1 MSGIYGLLGLED
13 NDTSYVNTIGQ
24 RIVFDAVTE
33 YVAALNAE
41 LEAAQAVLISEE
53 TEEFK
58 MRYKLPG
65 GGTLDRVG
73 LNSKPGATGQYGGW
87 DVAFPLESFAKQI
100 AASRINIAAMTVQQ
114 LQAHL
119 DTIQIQN
126 ANTVFT
132 EALRA
137 IFRNTNRT
145 FIDDEPYKR
154 GTLTCVPLAN
164 GDSVVYPPLFG
175 ETTEATENH
184 YLESNYT
191 AANISDTN
199 NPLVTIRDEIEEH
212 NGAPTGGSNIA
223 VFINRAQ
230 RAKVEALTD
239 FDPVEDRFIR
249 SGQDTDVPVNL
260 PNVPGTIIGRC
271 DGTWVVVWPRIPA
284 NYMLGVDLDTEAPLK
299 MRRDPRATGLPW
311 GLTLV
316 SESDAYPLQNA
327 YYENRFGIAVAN
339 RLGAVVMELGTGGSY
354 TIPTAFA

>member
-1 MSGIYGLLGLED
+1 MSGIYGLIGVED
-13 NDTSYVNTIGQ
+13 NDTTYVNQIGQ
-24 RIVFDAVTE
+24 RLVFDAVTE
-33 YVAALNAE
+33 YLGMVNNE
-41 LEAAQAVLISEE
+41 LAAAQAIFIARE
-53 TEEFK
+53 TEEYK

-65 GGTLDRVG
+65 GGTLDRLALG
-73 LNSKPGATGQYGGW
+73 TRPGATGQYGGW
-87 DVAFPLESFAKQI
+87 DVALPLESFGKQI
-100 AASRINIAAMTVQQ
+100 AADRINIAAMTVQQ

-175 ETTEATENH
+175 TDTEATENH
-184 YLESNYT
+184 YLESGY
-191 AANISDTN
+191 AAASISNTN
-199 NPLVTIRDEIEEH
+199 NPLVTIRDEVEEH

-230 RAKVEALTD
+230 RAVVEALTD
-239 FDPVEDRFIR
+239 FEPVEDRFIR

-271 DGTWVVVWPRIPA
+271 DGTWVVVWQRIPA
-284 NYMLGVDLDTEAPLK
+284 NYMLGVDLDAEAPLQ
-299 MRRDPRATGLPW
+299 MRRDPMATGLPW

-316 SESDAYPLQNA
+316 GESDLYPLQQA
-327 YYENRFGIAVAN
+327 YYENRFGIAVCN
-339 RLGAVVMELGTGGSY
+339 RLNGVVMELGTGGSY
-354 TIPTAFA
+354 TIPTVFA